1 MSVSLHLIPATRKQ
15 QGLWYKHSTMYA
27 AGLFV
32 WIPASHGTILWCRL
46 IGSAYGTS
54 AGIKFPEN
62 KKKNQNA
69 AQN

>member
-1 MSVSLHLIPATRKQ
+1 
-15 QGLWYKHSTMYA
+15 MYA

-32 WIPASHGTILWCRL
+32 WIPASHGTISWCRL